1 MKMDE
6 WQALRRSIRSHLLVG
21 GLGFLTLTGVFG
33 GWAVGTEIVGAV
45 IAQGS
50 LVVETSLKKVQHPV
64 GGVVSEL
71 MVRDG
76 DRVKAGDVVM
86 RIDATMTRANLA
98 IVVKSLD
105 QFTARKAR
113 LEGERDR
120 AASVVFP
127 QSLRDRAGDA
137 EVLAMMNAEQRLYED
152 RRAVRESKKRQLEQR
167 VRQLRDEI
175 SGLEAERAANVR
187 EQGMVD
193 EELIRF
199 RSLQERGL
207 LDKSRL
213 STLERQATDI
223 DGDIGR
229 LRAGI
234 AGIEAKISETALQIL
249 QIDEQWSEEV
259 GSDLREMD
267 ARIGEY
273 VERRVAAED
282 QLKRVDILAPQDGV
296 VHQLAVHTVG
306 GVIAPG
312 EQIMMIVPE
321 VDKLVVEAKVA
332 PQDIDQ
338 IYFGQVTNLRFS
350 AFNQKTTPEITGTVE
365 RISADVTVDQ
375 RTGASYYLVRV
386 ATSQEQ
392 IKRLGEFSLMPGMPV
407 EAFITTGERS
417 VLSYFLKPLLDQAN
431 RTFRQA

>member
-1 MKMDE
+1 MDE
-6 WQALRRSIRSHLLVG
+6 WQTLRRSIRNHIFVG
-21 GLGFLTLTGVFG
+21 GLGFLTLVGVFG

-71 MVRDG
+71 AVRDG

-86 RIDATMTRANLA
+86 RIDATMTKANLA

-113 LEGERDR
+113 LESERDR
-120 AASVVFP
+120 AGRVIFP
-127 QSLRDRAGDA
+127 QTLLDRAGDG
-137 EVLAMMNAEQRLYED
+137 EVLAMMNAEQRLYEN
-152 RRAVRESKKRQLEQR
+152 RKAVRESKKRQLEQR

-175 SGLEAERAANVR
+175 SGMEAERAANLR

-199 RSLQERGL
+199 RSLHERGL
-207 LDKSRL
+207 MEKSRL

-229 LRAGI
+229 LMAGI
-234 AGIEAKISETALQIL
+234 AGVEAKISETALQIL

-296 VHQLAVHTVG
+296 VHQLSVHTIG
-306 GVIAPG
+306 GVVAPG

-321 VDKLVVEAKVA
+321 VDKLVVEVKVA

-338 IYFGQVTNLRFS
+338 IYYGQLTNLRFS

-375 RTGASYYLVRV
+375 RTGTSFYLVRV

-417 VLSYFLKPLLDQAN
+417 VLSYFLKPLIDQAN
-431 RTFRQA
+431 RTFREA

>member
-1 MKMDE
+1 MDE
-6 WQALRRSIRSHLLVG
+6 WQTLRRSIRNHIFVG
-21 GLGFLTLTGVFG
+21 GLGFLTLVGVFG

-71 MVRDG
+71 AVRDG

-86 RIDATMTRANLA
+86 RIDATMTKANLA
-98 IVVKSLD
+98 IIVKSLD

-113 LEGERDR
+113 LESERDR
-120 AASVVFP
+120 AGRVIFP
-127 QSLRDRAGDA
+127 QTLLDRAGDG
-137 EVLAMMNAEQRLYED
+137 EVLAMMNAEQRLYEN
-152 RRAVRESKKRQLEQR
+152 RKAVRESKKRQLEQR

-175 SGLEAERAANVR
+175 SGMEAERAANFR

-199 RSLQERGL
+199 RSLHERGL
-207 LDKSRL
+207 MEKSRL

-229 LRAGI
+229 LMAGI
-234 AGIEAKISETALQIL
+234 AGVEAKISETALQIL

-282 QLKRVDILAPQDGV
+282 QLKRVDILAPHDGV
-296 VHQLAVHTVG
+296 VHQLSVHTIG
-306 GVIAPG
+306 GVVAPG

-321 VDKLVVEAKVA
+321 VDKLVVEVKVA

-338 IYFGQVTNLRFS
+338 IYYGQLTNLRFS

-375 RTGASYYLVRV
+375 RTGTSFYLVRV

-417 VLSYFLKPLLDQAN
+417 VLSYFLKPLIDQAN
-431 RTFRQA
+431 RTFREA

>member
-1 MKMDE
+1 MDE
-6 WQALRRSIRSHLLVG
+6 WQTLRRSIRNHIFVG
-21 GLGFLTLTGVFG
+21 GLGFLTLVGVFG

-71 MVRDG
+71 AVRDG

-86 RIDATMTRANLA
+86 RIDATMTKANLA
-98 IVVKSLD
+98 IIVKSLD

-113 LEGERDR
+113 LESERDR
-120 AASVVFP
+120 AGRVIFP
-127 QSLRDRAGDA
+127 QTLLDRAGDG
-137 EVLAMMNAEQRLYED
+137 EVLAMMNAEQRLYEN
-152 RRAVRESKKRQLEQR
+152 RKAVRESKKRQLEQR

-175 SGLEAERAANVR
+175 SGMEAERAANLR

-199 RSLQERGL
+199 RSLHERGL
-207 LDKSRL
+207 MEKSRL

-229 LRAGI
+229 LMAGI
-234 AGIEAKISETALQIL
+234 AGVEAKISETSLQIL

-296 VHQLAVHTVG
+296 VHQLSVHTIG
-306 GVIAPG
+306 GVVAPG

-321 VDKLVVEAKVA
+321 VDKLVVEVKVA

-338 IYFGQVTNLRFS
+338 IYYGQLTNLRFS

-375 RTGASYYLVRV
+375 RTGTSFYLVRV

-417 VLSYFLKPLLDQAN
+417 VLSYFLKPLIDQAN
-431 RTFRQA
+431 RTFREA

>member
-1 MKMDE
+1 MTMDE
-6 WQALRRSIRSHLLVG
+6 WQTLRRSIRNHLFLG

-76 DRVKAGDVVM
+76 DQVKAGDVVM
-86 RIDATMTRANLA
+86 RLDATMTKANLA
-98 IVVKSLD
+98 IIVKSLD
-105 QFTARKAR
+105 QFNARKAR
-113 LEGERDR
+113 LESERDR
-120 AASVVFP
+120 TGRVMFP
-127 QSLRDRAGDA
+127 PVLLDRAGDT
-137 EVLAMMNAEQRLYED
+137 EVLAMMNAEQRLYEN
-152 RRAVRESKKRQLEQR
+152 RKAVRESKKRQLEQR

-175 SGLEAERAANVR
+175 SGMEAERAANFR

-199 RSLQERGL
+199 RSLHERGL
-207 LDKSRL
+207 MEKSRL

-229 LRAGI
+229 LMAGI
-234 AGIEAKISETALQIL
+234 AGVEAKISETSLQIL

-338 IYFGQVTNLRFS
+338 IFYGQATNLRFS

-365 RISADVTVDQ
+365 RISADVTMDQ
-375 RTGASYYLVRV
+375 RTGASYYIVRV

-392 IKRLGEFSLMPGMPV
+392 IKRLGELSLMPGMPV

-431 RTFRQA
+431 RTFREA

>member
-1 MKMDE
+1 MDE
-6 WQALRRSIRSHLLVG
+6 WQTLKRSIRSHLLVG
-21 GLGFLTLTGVFG
+21 GLGFLTLTGLLG

-76 DRVKAGDVVM
+76 DRVKAGDIVM

-98 IVVKSLD
+98 IIVKSLD

-113 LEGERDR
+113 LESERDR
-120 AASVVFP
+120 AGKVVFP
-127 QSLRDRAGDA
+127 KALLDRSSDTDI
-137 EVLAMMNAEQRLYED
+137 VAMLDAEQRLFET
-152 RRAVRESKKRQLEQR
+152 RSAVRESKKRQLEQR

-175 SGLEAERAANVR
+175 AGMEAERAANFR

-199 RSLQERGL
+199 RSLHERGL
-207 LDKSRL
+207 MEKSRL

-229 LRAGI
+229 LMAGI
-234 AGIEAKISETALQIL
+234 AGVEAKISETALQIL

-338 IYFGQVTNLRFS
+338 IYYGQVTNLRFS

-392 IKRLGEFSLMPGMPV
+392 IKRLGEFHLMPGMPV

-417 VLSYFLKPLLDQAN
+417 VLSYFLKPLMDQAS
-431 RTFRQA
+431 RSFRAV

>member
-1 MKMDE
+1 MDE

-21 GLGFLTLTGVFG
+21 GLGFLTLTGIFG
-33 GWAVGTEIVGAV
+33 GWAIGTEIVGAV

-98 IVVKSLD
+98 IIVKSLD
-105 QFTARKAR
+105 QFNARKAR
-113 LEGERDR
+113 LESERDR
-120 AASVVFP
+120 AGKVVFP
-127 QSLRDRAGDA
+127 QALLGRAADA
-137 EVLAMMNAEQRLYED
+137 EIAAMMNAEQRLYEN
-152 RRAVRESKKRQLEQR
+152 RKAVRESKKRQLEQR
-167 VRQLRDEI
+167 VQQLRDEI
-175 SGLEAERAANVR
+175 AGMDAERAANFR
-187 EQGMVD
+187 EQGMVG
-193 EELIRF
+193 EELNRF
-199 RSLQERGL
+199 RSLHERGL
-207 LDKSRL
+207 MEKSRL

-229 LRAGI
+229 LMAGI
-234 AGIEAKISETALQIL
+234 AGVEAKISETRLQIL

-259 GSDLREMD
+259 GADLREMD

-296 VHQLAVHTVG
+296 VHQLSVHTVG
-306 GVIAPG
+306 GVVAPG

-338 IYFGQVTNLRFS
+338 IFYGQTTNLRFS

-375 RTGASYYLVRV
+375 RTGTSYYLVRV

-431 RTFRQA
+431 RTFREA

>member
-6 WQALRRSIRSHLLVG
+6 WQTLRRSIRSHLLVG

-338 IYFGQVTNLRFS
+338 IFYGQVTNLRFS

>member
-1 MKMDE
+1 MDE
-6 WQALRRSIRSHLLVG
+6 WQTLRRSIRNHIFVG
-21 GLGFLTLTGVFG
+21 GLGFLTLVGVFG

-71 MVRDG
+71 AVRDG

-86 RIDATMTRANLA
+86 RIDATMTKANLA
-98 IVVKSLD
+98 IIVKSLD

-113 LEGERDR
+113 LESERDR
-120 AASVVFP
+120 AGRVIFP
-127 QSLRDRAGDA
+127 QTLLDRAGDG
-137 EVLAMMNAEQRLYED
+137 EVLAMMNAEQRLYEN
-152 RRAVRESKKRQLEQR
+152 RKAVRESKKRQLEQR

-175 SGLEAERAANVR
+175 SGMEAERAANLR

-199 RSLQERGL
+199 RSLHERGL
-207 LDKSRL
+207 MEKSRL

-229 LRAGI
+229 LMAGI
-234 AGIEAKISETALQIL
+234 AGVEAKISETALQIL

-296 VHQLAVHTVG
+296 VHQLSVHTIG
-306 GVIAPG
+306 GVVAPG

-321 VDKLVVEAKVA
+321 VDKLVVEVKVA
-332 PQDIDQ
+332 PQDLDQ
-338 IYFGQVTNLRFS
+338 LYTGQLPTLPFS

-375 RTGASYYLVRV
+375 RTGTSFYLVRV

-417 VLSYFLKPLLDQAN
+417 VLSYFLKPLIDQAN
-431 RTFRQA
+431 RTFREA

>member
-1 MKMDE
+1 MDE
-6 WQALRRSIRSHLLVG
+6 WQTLRRSIRNHIFVG
-21 GLGFLTLTGVFG
+21 GLGFLTLVGVFG

-71 MVRDG
+71 AVRDG

-86 RIDATMTRANLA
+86 RIDATMTKSNLA
-98 IVVKSLD
+98 IIVKSLD

-113 LEGERDR
+113 LESERDR
-120 AASVVFP
+120 AGWVIFP
-127 QSLRDRAGDA
+127 QTLLDRAGDG
-137 EVLAMMNAEQRLYED
+137 EVLAMMNAEQRLYEN
-152 RRAVRESKKRQLEQR
+152 RKAVRESKKRQLEQR

-175 SGLEAERAANVR
+175 SGMEAERAANFR

-199 RSLQERGL
+199 RSLHERGL
-207 LDKSRL
+207 MEKSRL

-229 LRAGI
+229 LMAGI
-234 AGIEAKISETALQIL
+234 AGVEAKISETSLQIL

-296 VHQLAVHTVG
+296 VHQLSVHTIG
-306 GVIAPG
+306 GVVAPG

-321 VDKLVVEAKVA
+321 VDKLVVEVKVA

-338 IYFGQVTNLRFS
+338 IYYGQLTNLRFS

-375 RTGASYYLVRV
+375 RTGTSFYLVRV

-407 EAFITTGERS
+407 EAFITTGDRS
-417 VLSYFLKPLLDQAN
+417 VLSYFLKPLIDQAN
-431 RTFRQA
+431 RTFREA

>member
-1 MKMDE
+1 MDE
-6 WQALRRSIRSHLLVG
+6 WQTLRRSIRNHIFVG
-21 GLGFLTLTGVFG
+21 GLGFLTLVGVFG

-71 MVRDG
+71 AVRDG

-86 RIDATMTRANLA
+86 RIDATMTKANLA
-98 IVVKSLD
+98 IIVKSLD

-113 LEGERDR
+113 LESERDR
-120 AASVVFP
+120 AGRVIFP
-127 QSLRDRAGDA
+127 QTLLDRAGDG
-137 EVLAMMNAEQRLYED
+137 EVLAMMNAEQRLYEN
-152 RRAVRESKKRQLEQR
+152 RKAVRESKKRQLEQR

-175 SGLEAERAANVR
+175 SGMEAERAANFR

-199 RSLQERGL
+199 RSLHERGL
-207 LDKSRL
+207 MEKSRL

-229 LRAGI
+229 LMAGI
-234 AGIEAKISETALQIL
+234 AGVEAKISETSLQIL
-249 QIDEQWSEEV
+249 QIDEQWSEKV

-296 VHQLAVHTVG
+296 VHQLSVHTIG
-306 GVIAPG
+306 GVVAPG

-321 VDKLVVEAKVA
+321 VDKLVVEVKVA

-338 IYFGQVTNLRFS
+338 IYYGQLTNLRFS

-375 RTGASYYLVRV
+375 RTGTSFYLVRV

-407 EAFITTGERS
+407 EAFITTGDRS
-417 VLSYFLKPLLDQAN
+417 VLSYFLKPLIDQAN
-431 RTFRQA
+431 RTFREA

>member
-1 MKMDE
+1 MDD
-6 WQALRRSIRSHLLVG
+6 WQALKRSIRSHLLVG
-21 GLGFLTLTGVFG
+21 VFGFLTLVGVFG

-98 IVVKSLD
+98 IIVKSLD
-105 QFTARKAR
+105 QFVARKAR
-113 LEGERDR
+113 LESERDR
-120 AASVVFP
+120 AGNVVFP
-127 QSLRDRAGDA
+127 QVLRDRGGDSEIA
-137 EVLAMMNAEQRLYED
+137 AMMSAEQRLYES

-175 SGLEAERAANVR
+175 AGMEAERAANLR

-193 EELIRF
+193 DELKRF
-199 RSLQERGL
+199 RSLHDRGL
-207 LDKSRL
+207 MEKSRL

-229 LRAGI
+229 LMAGI
-234 AGIEAKISETALQIL
+234 AGVEAKISETALQII

-282 QLKRVDILAPQDGV
+282 QLKRVDIIAPQDGL

-306 GVIAPG
+306 GVVAPG
-312 EQIMMIVPE
+312 EPIMMIVPE

-338 IYFGQVTNLRFS
+338 IFYGQATNLRFS
-350 AFNQKTTPEITGTVE
+350 AFNQKTTPEISGTVE
-365 RISADVTVDQ
+365 RISADVTLDQ
-375 RTGASYYLVRV
+375 RTGMSYYIVRV
-386 ATSQEQ
+386 AISQEQ
-392 IKRLGEFSLMPGMPV
+392 TKRLGQVTLMPGMPV

-417 VLSYFLKPLLDQAN
+417 VLSYFLKPLSDQLN
-431 RTFRQA
+431 RTFRET

>member
-1 MKMDE
+1 MTMDE
-6 WQALRRSIRSHLLVG
+6 WQILKRSIRNHLVVG
-21 GLGFLTLTGVFG
+21 GLGFLTLLGLLG

-50 LVVETSLKKVQHPV
+50 LVVETSLKKVQHPA

-113 LEGERDR
+113 LESERDR
-120 AASVVFP
+120 AASVAFP
-127 QSLRDRAGDA
+127 QALLGRADDA
-137 EVLAMMNAEQRLYED
+137 EIAAMMNAEQHLYET
-152 RRAVRESKKRQLEQR
+152 RKAVRESKKSQLEQR

-175 SGLEAERAANVR
+175 TGMEAERAANFR
-187 EQGMVD
+187 EQEMVGK
-193 EELIRF
+193 ELSRF
-199 RSLQERGL
+199 RSLHERGL
-207 LDKSRL
+207 MERSRL

-223 DGDIGR
+223 EGDIGR
-229 LRAGI
+229 LMAGI
-234 AGIEAKISETALQIL
+234 AGVEAKISETALQIL

-296 VHQLAVHTVG
+296 VHQLSVHTVG
-306 GVIAPG
+306 GVVAPG
-312 EQIMMIVPE
+312 EPIMMIVPE

-338 IYFGQVTNLRFS
+338 IYYGQPTNLRFS
-350 AFNQKTTPEITGTVE
+350 AFNQKTTPEIIGTVE

-375 RTGASYYLVRV
+375 RTGASHYLVRV
-386 ATSQEQ
+386 ATSPEQ

-431 RTFRQA
+431 RTFREV

>member
-6 WQALRRSIRSHLLVG
+6 WQTLRRSIRNHLFVG

-33 GWAVGTEIVGAV
+33 GWAVGTEIAGAV

-86 RIDATMTRANLA
+86 RIDATMTKANLA
-98 IVVKSLD
+98 IIVKSLD

-113 LEGERDR
+113 LESERDR
-120 AASVVFP
+120 AGRVVFP
-127 QSLRDRAGDA
+127 HALSDRAGDA
-137 EVLAMMNAEQRLYED
+137 EVLAMMNAEQLLYEN
-152 RRAVRESKKRQLEQR
+152 RKAVRESKKRQLEQR

-175 SGLEAERAANVR
+175 SGMEAERAANFR

-199 RSLQERGL
+199 RSLHERGL
-207 LDKSRL
+207 MEKSRL

-229 LRAGI
+229 LMAGI
-234 AGIEAKISETALQIL
+234 AGVEAKISETALQIL

-296 VHQLAVHTVG
+296 VHQLSVHTVG
-306 GVIAPG
+306 GVVAPG

-338 IYFGQVTNLRFS
+338 IYYGQATNLRFS

-375 RTGASYYLVRV
+375 RTGTSYYLVRV

-431 RTFRQA
+431 RTFREA

>member
-1 MKMDE
+1 MDE
-6 WQALRRSIRSHLLVG
+6 WQTLRRSIRNHIFVG
-21 GLGFLTLTGVFG
+21 GLGFLTLVGVFG

-71 MVRDG
+71 AVRDG

-86 RIDATMTRANLA
+86 RIDATMTKANLA
-98 IVVKSLD
+98 IIVKSLD

-113 LEGERDR
+113 LESERDR
-120 AASVVFP
+120 AARVIFP
-127 QSLRDRAGDA
+127 QTLLDRAGDG
-137 EVLAMMNAEQRLYED
+137 EVLAMMNAEQRLYEN
-152 RRAVRESKKRQLEQR
+152 RKAVRESKKRQLEQR

-175 SGLEAERAANVR
+175 SGMEAERAANFR

-199 RSLQERGL
+199 RSLHERGL
-207 LDKSRL
+207 MEKSRL

-229 LRAGI
+229 LMAGI
-234 AGIEAKISETALQIL
+234 AGVEAKISETALQIL

-296 VHQLAVHTVG
+296 VHQLSVHTIG
-306 GVIAPG
+306 GVVAPG

-321 VDKLVVEAKVA
+321 VDKLVVEVKVA

-338 IYFGQVTNLRFS
+338 IYYGQLTNLRFS

-375 RTGASYYLVRV
+375 RTGTSFYLVRV

-417 VLSYFLKPLLDQAN
+417 VLSYFLKPLIDQAN
-431 RTFRQA
+431 RTFREA

>member
-1 MKMDE
+1 MDE
-6 WQALRRSIRSHLLVG
+6 WQTLRRSIRNHIFVG
-21 GLGFLTLTGVFG
+21 GLGFLTLVGVFG

-71 MVRDG
+71 AVRDG

-86 RIDATMTRANLA
+86 RIDATMTKANLA
-98 IVVKSLD
+98 IIVKSLD

-113 LEGERDR
+113 LESERDR
-120 AASVVFP
+120 AGRVIFP
-127 QSLRDRAGDA
+127 QALLDRAGDG
-137 EVLAMMNAEQRLYED
+137 EVLAMMNAEQRLYEN
-152 RRAVRESKKRQLEQR
+152 RKAVRESKKRQLEQR

-175 SGLEAERAANVR
+175 SGMEAERAANLR

-199 RSLQERGL
+199 RSLHERGL
-207 LDKSRL
+207 MEKSRL

-229 LRAGI
+229 LMAGI
-234 AGIEAKISETALQIL
+234 AGVEAKISETALQIL

-296 VHQLAVHTVG
+296 VHQLSVHTIG
-306 GVIAPG
+306 GVVAPG

-321 VDKLVVEAKVA
+321 VDKLVVEVKVA

-338 IYFGQVTNLRFS
+338 IYYGQLTNLRFS

-375 RTGASYYLVRV
+375 RTGTSFYLVRV

-417 VLSYFLKPLLDQAN
+417 VLSYFLKPLIDQAN
-431 RTFRQA
+431 RTFREA

>member
-21 GLGFLTLTGVFG
+21 GLGFLTLTGIFG
-33 GWAVGTEIVGAV
+33 GWAIGTEIVGAV

-98 IVVKSLD
+98 IIVKSLD
-105 QFTARKAR
+105 QFNARKAR
-113 LEGERDR
+113 LESERDR
-120 AASVVFP
+120 AGKVVFP
-127 QSLRDRAGDA
+127 QALLGRAADA
-137 EVLAMMNAEQRLYED
+137 EIAAMMNAEQRLYEN
-152 RRAVRESKKRQLEQR
+152 RKAVRESKKRQLEQR
-167 VRQLRDEI
+167 VQQLRDEI
-175 SGLEAERAANVR
+175 AGMDAERAANFR
-187 EQGMVD
+187 EQGMVG
-193 EELIRF
+193 EELNRF
-199 RSLQERGL
+199 RSLHERGL
-207 LDKSRL
+207 MEKSRL

-229 LRAGI
+229 LMAGI
-234 AGIEAKISETALQIL
+234 AGVEAKISETRLQIL

-259 GSDLREMD
+259 GADLREMD

-296 VHQLAVHTVG
+296 VHQLSVHTVG
-306 GVIAPG
+306 GVVAPG

-338 IYFGQVTNLRFS
+338 IFYGQTTNLRFS

-375 RTGASYYLVRV
+375 RTGTSYYLVRV

-431 RTFRQA
+431 RTFREA

>member
-6 WQALRRSIRSHLLVG
+6 WQTLKRSIRSHLLVG
-21 GLGFLTLTGVFG
+21 GLGFLTLTGLLG

-98 IVVKSLD
+98 IIVKSLD
-105 QFTARKAR
+105 QFIARKAR
-113 LEGERDR
+113 LESERDR
-120 AASVVFP
+120 AGKVVFP
-127 QSLRDRAGDA
+127 QVLLDRSGDA
-137 EVLAMMNAEQRLYED
+137 EIVAMLDAEQRLFET

-167 VRQLRDEI
+167 VQQLRDEI
-175 SGLEAERAANVR
+175 AGMEAERAANFR

-199 RSLQERGL
+199 RSLHERGL
-207 LDKSRL
+207 MEKSRL
-213 STLERQATDI
+213 SALERQATDVE
-223 DGDIGR
+223 GDIGR
-229 LRAGI
+229 LMAGI
-234 AGIEAKISETALQIL
+234 AGVEAKISETALQIL

-259 GSDLREMD
+259 GTDMREMD

-282 QLKRVDILAPQDGV
+282 QLKRVDILAPQNGV
-296 VHQLAVHTVG
+296 VHQLSVHTVG
-306 GVIAPG
+306 GVVAPG

-338 IYFGQVTNLRFS
+338 IYFGQATNLRFS

-375 RTGASYYLVRV
+375 KTGASYYVVRV
-386 ATSQEQ
+386 ATSPEQ

-431 RTFRQA
+431 RSFREV

>member
-1 MKMDE
+1 MDE
-6 WQALRRSIRSHLLVG
+6 WQTLRRSIRNHIFVG
-21 GLGFLTLTGVFG
+21 GLGFLTLVGVFG

-71 MVRDG
+71 AVRDG

-86 RIDATMTRANLA
+86 RIDATMTKANLA
-98 IVVKSLD
+98 IIVKSLD

-113 LEGERDR
+113 LESERDR
-120 AASVVFP
+120 AGRVIFP
-127 QSLRDRAGDA
+127 QTLLDRAGDG
-137 EVLAMMNAEQRLYED
+137 EVLAMMNAEQRLYEN
-152 RRAVRESKKRQLEQR
+152 RKAVRESKKRQLEQR

-175 SGLEAERAANVR
+175 SGMEAERAANLR

-199 RSLQERGL
+199 RSLHERGL
-207 LDKSRL
+207 MEKSRL

-229 LRAGI
+229 LMAGI
-234 AGIEAKISETALQIL
+234 AGVEAKISETSLQIL

-296 VHQLAVHTVG
+296 VHQLSVHTIG
-306 GVIAPG
+306 GVVAPG

-321 VDKLVVEAKVA
+321 VDKLVVEVKVA

-338 IYFGQVTNLRFS
+338 IYYGQLTNLRFS
-350 AFNQKTTPEITGTVE
+350 AFNQKTTPEVTGTVE

-375 RTGASYYLVRV
+375 RTGTSFYLVRV

-417 VLSYFLKPLLDQAN
+417 VLSYFLKPLIDQAN
-431 RTFRQA
+431 RTFREA

>member
-1 MKMDE
+1 MDE
-6 WQALRRSIRSHLLVG
+6 WQTLRRSIRNHIFVG
-21 GLGFLTLTGVFG
+21 GLGFLTLVGVFG

-71 MVRDG
+71 AVRDG

-86 RIDATMTRANLA
+86 RIDATMTKANLA
-98 IVVKSLD
+98 IIVKSLD

-113 LEGERDR
+113 LESERDR
-120 AASVVFP
+120 AGRVIFP
-127 QSLRDRAGDA
+127 QTLLDRAGDG
-137 EVLAMMNAEQRLYED
+137 EVLAMMNAEQRLYEN
-152 RRAVRESKKRQLEQR
+152 RKAVRESKKRQFEQR

-175 SGLEAERAANVR
+175 SGMEAERAANFR

-199 RSLQERGL
+199 RSLHERGL
-207 LDKSRL
+207 MEKSRL

-229 LRAGI
+229 LMAGI
-234 AGIEAKISETALQIL
+234 AGVEAKISETALQIL

-296 VHQLAVHTVG
+296 VHQLSVHTIG
-306 GVIAPG
+306 GVVAPG

-321 VDKLVVEAKVA
+321 VDKLVVEVKVA

-338 IYFGQVTNLRFS
+338 IYYGQLTNLRFS

-375 RTGASYYLVRV
+375 RTGTSFYLVRV

-407 EAFITTGERS
+407 EAFVTTGERS
-417 VLSYFLKPLLDQAN
+417 VLSYFLKPLIDQAN
-431 RTFRQA
+431 RTFREA

>member
-6 WQALRRSIRSHLLVG
+6 WQTLRRSIRNHLFVG

-98 IVVKSLD
+98 IIVKSLD

-113 LEGERDR
+113 LESERDR
-120 AASVVFP
+120 AGRVVFP
-127 QSLRDRAGDA
+127 QALSGRADDA
-137 EVLAMMNAEQRLYED
+137 EVLAMMNAEQRLYEN
-152 RRAVRESKKRQLEQR
+152 RKAVRESKKRQLEQR
-167 VRQLRDEI
+167 VQQLRDEI
-175 SGLEAERAANVR
+175 AGMDAERAANFR
-187 EQGMVD
+187 EQGMVG
-193 EELIRF
+193 EELNRF
-199 RSLQERGL
+199 RSLHERGL
-207 LDKSRL
+207 MEKSRL

-229 LRAGI
+229 LMAGI
-234 AGIEAKISETALQIL
+234 AGVEAKISETRLQIL

-259 GSDLREMD
+259 GADLREMD

-296 VHQLAVHTVG
+296 VHQLSVHTVG
-306 GVIAPG
+306 GVVAPG

-338 IYFGQVTNLRFS
+338 IFYGQATNLRFS

-375 RTGASYYLVRV
+375 RTGTSYYLVRV

-431 RTFRQA
+431 RTFREA

>member
-1 MKMDE
+1 MDE
-6 WQALRRSIRSHLLVG
+6 WQTLRRSIRNHIFVG
-21 GLGFLTLTGVFG
+21 GLGFLTLVGVFG

-71 MVRDG
+71 AVRDG

-86 RIDATMTRANLA
+86 RIDATMTKANLA
-98 IVVKSLD
+98 IIVKSVD

-113 LEGERDR
+113 LESERDR
-120 AASVVFP
+120 AGRVIFP
-127 QSLRDRAGDA
+127 QALLDRAGDG
-137 EVLAMMNAEQRLYED
+137 EVLAMMNAEQRLYEN
-152 RRAVRESKKRQLEQR
+152 RKAVRESKKRQLEQR

-175 SGLEAERAANVR
+175 SGMEAERAANFR

-199 RSLQERGL
+199 RSLHERGL
-207 LDKSRL
+207 MEKSRL

-229 LRAGI
+229 LMAGI
-234 AGIEAKISETALQIL
+234 AGVEAKISETALQIL

-267 ARIGEY
+267 ARIGGY

-296 VHQLAVHTVG
+296 VHQLSVHTIG
-306 GVIAPG
+306 GVVAPG

-321 VDKLVVEAKVA
+321 VDKLVVEVKVA

-338 IYFGQVTNLRFS
+338 IYYGQLTNLRFS

-375 RTGASYYLVRV
+375 RTGTSFYLVRV

-417 VLSYFLKPLLDQAN
+417 VWSYFLKPLIDQAN
-431 RTFRQA
+431 RTFREA

>member
-1 MKMDE
+1 MDE
-6 WQALRRSIRSHLLVG
+6 WQTLRRSIRNHIFVG
-21 GLGFLTLTGVFG
+21 GLGFLTLVGVFG

-71 MVRDG
+71 AVRDG

-86 RIDATMTRANLA
+86 RIDATMTKANLA
-98 IVVKSLD
+98 IIVKSVD

-113 LEGERDR
+113 LESERDR
-120 AASVVFP
+120 AGRVIFP
-127 QSLRDRAGDA
+127 QALLDRAGDG
-137 EVLAMMNAEQRLYED
+137 EVLAMMNAEQRLYEN
-152 RRAVRESKKRQLEQR
+152 RKAVRESKKRQLEQR

-175 SGLEAERAANVR
+175 SGMEAERAANFR

-199 RSLQERGL
+199 RSLHERGL
-207 LDKSRL
+207 MEKSRL

-229 LRAGI
+229 LMAGI
-234 AGIEAKISETALQIL
+234 AGVEAKISETALQIL

-296 VHQLAVHTVG
+296 VHQLSVHTIG
-306 GVIAPG
+306 GVVAPG

-321 VDKLVVEAKVA
+321 VDKLVVEVKVA

-338 IYFGQVTNLRFS
+338 IYYGQLTNLRFS

-375 RTGASYYLVRV
+375 RTGTSFYLVRV

-417 VLSYFLKPLLDQAN
+417 VWSYFLKPLIDQAN
-431 RTFRQA
+431 RTFREA

>member
-1 MKMDE
+1 MDE
-6 WQALRRSIRSHLLVG
+6 WQTLRRSIRNHIFVG
-21 GLGFLTLTGVFG
+21 GLGFLTLVGVFG

-71 MVRDG
+71 AVRDG

-86 RIDATMTRANLA
+86 RIDATMTKANLA
-98 IVVKSLD
+98 IIVKSLD

-113 LEGERDR
+113 LESERDR
-120 AASVVFP
+120 AGRVIFP
-127 QSLRDRAGDA
+127 QTLLDRAGDG
-137 EVLAMMNAEQRLYED
+137 EVLAMMNAEQRLYEN
-152 RRAVRESKKRQLEQR
+152 RKAVRESKKRQLEQR

-175 SGLEAERAANVR
+175 SGMEAESAANFR

-199 RSLQERGL
+199 RSLHERGL
-207 LDKSRL
+207 MEKSRL

-229 LRAGI
+229 LMAGI
-234 AGIEAKISETALQIL
+234 AGVEEKISETALQIL

-296 VHQLAVHTVG
+296 VHQLSVHTIG
-306 GVIAPG
+306 GVVAPG

-321 VDKLVVEAKVA
+321 VDKLVVEVKVA

-338 IYFGQVTNLRFS
+338 IYYGQLTNLRFS

-375 RTGASYYLVRV
+375 RTGTSFYLVRV

-417 VLSYFLKPLLDQAN
+417 VLSYFLKPLIDQAN
-431 RTFRQA
+431 RTFREA

>member
-1 MKMDE
+1 MDE
-6 WQALRRSIRSHLLVG
+6 WQTLRRSIRNHIFVG
-21 GLGFLTLTGVFG
+21 GLGFLTLVGVFG

-71 MVRDG
+71 AVRDG

-86 RIDATMTRANLA
+86 RIDATMTKANLA
-98 IVVKSLD
+98 IIVKSLD
-105 QFTARKAR
+105 QYTARKAR
-113 LEGERDR
+113 LESERDR
-120 AASVVFP
+120 AGRVIFP
-127 QSLRDRAGDA
+127 QTLLDRAGNG
-137 EVLAMMNAEQRLYED
+137 EVLAMMNAEQRLYEN
-152 RRAVRESKKRQLEQR
+152 RKAVRESKKRQLEQR

-175 SGLEAERAANVR
+175 SGMEAERAANLR

-199 RSLQERGL
+199 RSLHERGL
-207 LDKSRL
+207 MEKSRL

-229 LRAGI
+229 LMAGI
-234 AGIEAKISETALQIL
+234 AGVEAKISETALQIL

-296 VHQLAVHTVG
+296 VHQLSVHTIG
-306 GVIAPG
+306 GVVAPG

-321 VDKLVVEAKVA
+321 VDKLVVEVKVA

-338 IYFGQVTNLRFS
+338 IYYGQLTNLRFS

-375 RTGASYYLVRV
+375 RTGTSFYLVRV

-417 VLSYFLKPLLDQAN
+417 VLSYFLKPLIDQAN
-431 RTFRQA
+431 RTFREA

>member
-1 MKMDE
+1 MDE

-21 GLGFLTLTGVFG
+21 GFGFLTLTGIFG
-33 GWAVGTEIVGAV
+33 GWAIGTEIVGAV

-98 IVVKSLD
+98 IIVKSLD
-105 QFTARKAR
+105 QFNARKAR
-113 LEGERDR
+113 LESERDR
-120 AASVVFP
+120 AGKVVFP
-127 QSLRDRAGDA
+127 QVLLGRAADA
-137 EVLAMMNAEQRLYED
+137 EIAAMMNAEQRLYEN
-152 RRAVRESKKRQLEQR
+152 RKAVRESKKRQLEQR
-167 VRQLRDEI
+167 VQQLRDEI
-175 SGLEAERAANVR
+175 AGMDAERAANFR
-187 EQGMVD
+187 EQGMVG
-193 EELIRF
+193 EELNRF
-199 RSLQERGL
+199 RSLHERGL
-207 LDKSRL
+207 MEKSRL

-229 LRAGI
+229 LMAGI
-234 AGIEAKISETALQIL
+234 AGVEAKISETRLQIL

-259 GSDLREMD
+259 GADLREMD

-296 VHQLAVHTVG
+296 VHQLSVHTVG
-306 GVIAPG
+306 GVVAPG

-338 IYFGQVTNLRFS
+338 IFYGQTTNLRFS

-375 RTGASYYLVRV
+375 RTGTSYYLVRV

-431 RTFRQA
+431 RTFREA

>member
-1 MKMDE
+1 MDE
-6 WQALRRSIRSHLLVG
+6 WQTLRRSIRNHIFVG
-21 GLGFLTLTGVFG
+21 GLGFLTLVGVFG

-71 MVRDG
+71 AVRDG

-86 RIDATMTRANLA
+86 RIDATMTKANLA
-98 IVVKSLD
+98 IIVKSLD

-113 LEGERDR
+113 LESERDR
-120 AASVVFP
+120 AGRVIFP
-127 QSLRDRAGDA
+127 QTLLDRAGDG
-137 EVLAMMNAEQRLYED
+137 EVLAMMNAEQRLYEN
-152 RRAVRESKKRQLEQR
+152 RKAVRESKKRQLEQR

-175 SGLEAERAANVR
+175 SGMEAERAANFR

-199 RSLQERGL
+199 RSLHERGL
-207 LDKSRL
+207 MEKSRL

-229 LRAGI
+229 LMAGI
-234 AGIEAKISETALQIL
+234 AGVEAKISETALQIL

-296 VHQLAVHTVG
+296 VHQLSVHTIG
-306 GVIAPG
+306 GVVAPG

-321 VDKLVVEAKVA
+321 VDKLVVEVKVA

-338 IYFGQVTNLRFS
+338 IYYGQLTNLRFS

-375 RTGASYYLVRV
+375 RTGTSFYLVRV

-407 EAFITTGERS
+407 EAFITTGARS
-417 VLSYFLKPLLDQAN
+417 VLSYFL
-431 RTFRQA
+431 

>member
-1 MKMDE
+1 MDE
-6 WQALRRSIRSHLLVG
+6 WQTLRRSIRNHIFVG
-21 GLGFLTLTGVFG
+21 GLGFLTLVGVFG

-71 MVRDG
+71 AVRDG

-86 RIDATMTRANLA
+86 RIDATMTKANLA
-98 IVVKSLD
+98 IIVKSLD

-113 LEGERDR
+113 LESERDR
-120 AASVVFP
+120 AGRVIFP
-127 QSLRDRAGDA
+127 QTLLDRAGDG
-137 EVLAMMNAEQRLYED
+137 EVLAMMNAEQRLYEN
-152 RRAVRESKKRQLEQR
+152 RKAVRESKKRQLEQR

-175 SGLEAERAANVR
+175 SGMEAERAANFR

-199 RSLQERGL
+199 RSLHERGL
-207 LDKSRL
+207 MEKSRL

-229 LRAGI
+229 LMAGI
-234 AGIEAKISETALQIL
+234 AGVEAKISETALQIL

-296 VHQLAVHTVG
+296 VHQLSVHTIG
-306 GVIAPG
+306 GVVAPG

-321 VDKLVVEAKVA
+321 VDKLVVEVKVA

-338 IYFGQVTNLRFS
+338 IYYGQLTNLRFS

-375 RTGASYYLVRV
+375 RTGTSFYLVRV

-417 VLSYFLKPLLDQAN
+417 VWSYFLKPLIDQAN
-431 RTFRQA
+431 RTFREA

>member
-1 MKMDE
+1 MDE
-6 WQALRRSIRSHLLVG
+6 WQTLKRSIRSHLLVG
-21 GLGFLTLTGVFG
+21 GLGFLTLTGLLG

-98 IVVKSLD
+98 IIVKSLD
-105 QFTARKAR
+105 QFIARKAR
-113 LEGERDR
+113 LESERDR
-120 AASVVFP
+120 AGKVVFP
-127 QSLRDRAGDA
+127 QVLLDRSGDA
-137 EVLAMMNAEQRLYED
+137 EIVAMLDAEQRLFET

-167 VRQLRDEI
+167 VQQLRDEI
-175 SGLEAERAANVR
+175 AGMEAERAANFR

-199 RSLQERGL
+199 RSLHERGL
-207 LDKSRL
+207 MEKSRL
-213 STLERQATDI
+213 SALERQATDVE
-223 DGDIGR
+223 GDIGR
-229 LRAGI
+229 LMAGI
-234 AGIEAKISETALQIL
+234 AGVEAKISETALQIL

-259 GSDLREMD
+259 GTDMREMD

-282 QLKRVDILAPQDGV
+282 QLKRVDILAPQNGV
-296 VHQLAVHTVG
+296 VHQLSVHTVG
-306 GVIAPG
+306 GVVAPG

-338 IYFGQVTNLRFS
+338 IYFGQATNLRFS

-375 RTGASYYLVRV
+375 KTGASYYVVRV
-386 ATSQEQ
+386 ATSPEQ

-431 RTFRQA
+431 RSFREV

>member
-1 MKMDE
+1 MDE
-6 WQALRRSIRSHLLVG
+6 WQTLRRSIRNHIFVG
-21 GLGFLTLTGVFG
+21 GLGFLTLVGVFG

-71 MVRDG
+71 AVRDG

-86 RIDATMTRANLA
+86 RIDATMTKANLA
-98 IVVKSLD
+98 IIVKSLD

-113 LEGERDR
+113 LESERDR
-120 AASVVFP
+120 AARVIFP
-127 QSLRDRAGDA
+127 QTLLDRAGDG
-137 EVLAMMNAEQRLYED
+137 EVLAMMNAEQRLYEN
-152 RRAVRESKKRQLEQR
+152 RKAVRESKKRQLEQR

-175 SGLEAERAANVR
+175 SGMEAERAANFR

-199 RSLQERGL
+199 RSLHERGL
-207 LDKSRL
+207 MEKSRL

-229 LRAGI
+229 LMAGI
-234 AGIEAKISETALQIL
+234 AGVEAKISETALQIL

-296 VHQLAVHTVG
+296 VHQLSVHTIG
-306 GVIAPG
+306 GVVAPG

-321 VDKLVVEAKVA
+321 VDKLVVEVKVA

-338 IYFGQVTNLRFS
+338 IYYGQLTNLRFS

-375 RTGASYYLVRV
+375 RTGTSFYLVRV

-417 VLSYFLKPLLDQAN
+417 VWSYFLKPLIDQAN
-431 RTFRQA
+431 RTFREA

>member
-1 MKMDE
+1 MDE
-6 WQALRRSIRSHLLVG
+6 WQSLKSSIRNHLLVG
-21 GLGFLTLTGVFG
+21 VLGFLTLIGLFG

-98 IVVKSLD
+98 IIVKSLD
-105 QFTARKAR
+105 QFVARKAR
-113 LEGERDR
+113 LESERNR
-120 AASVVFP
+120 AGIVVFP
-127 QSLRDRAGDA
+127 QVLLGRAGDA
-137 EVLAMMNAEQRLYED
+137 EIAAMINAEQRLYES
-152 RRAVRESKKRQLEQR
+152 RKAVRESKKHQLEQR

-175 SGLEAERAANVR
+175 AGMDAERAANFR

-193 EELIRF
+193 DELNRF
-199 RSLQERGL
+199 RSLHDRGL
-207 LDKSRL
+207 MEKSRL
-213 STLERQATDI
+213 ITLERQATDI
-223 DGDIGR
+223 EGDIGR
-229 LRAGI
+229 LMAGI
-234 AGIEAKISETALQIL
+234 AGVEAKISETALQII

-282 QLKRVDILAPQDGV
+282 QLKRVDIIAPQDGV

-312 EQIMMIVPE
+312 EPIMMIVPE
-321 VDKLVVEAKVA
+321 VDRLVVEAKVA

-338 IYFGQVTNLRFS
+338 IYYGQTTNLRFS

-365 RISADVTVDQ
+365 RISADVTVDT
-375 RTGASYYLVRV
+375 RTGTSYYVVRV

-431 RTFRQA
+431 RTFREA

>member
-1 MKMDE
+1 MDE
-6 WQALRRSIRSHLLVG
+6 WQTLKRSIRSHLIVG
-21 GLGFLTLTGVFG
+21 TLGFLTLIGLFG

-98 IVVKSLD
+98 IIVKSLD
-105 QFTARKAR
+105 QFSARRAR
-113 LEGERDR
+113 LESERDR
-120 AASVVFP
+120 AVSVVFP
-127 QSLRDRAGDA
+127 QVLLERAGDTEIA
-137 EVLAMMNAEQRLYED
+137 AMMNAEQHLYES

-175 SGLEAERAANVR
+175 AGMDAERAANFR

-193 EELIRF
+193 EELNRF
-199 RSLQERGL
+199 RSLHEKGL
-207 LDKSRL
+207 MEKSRL

-223 DGDIGR
+223 EGDIGR
-229 LRAGI
+229 LMAGI
-234 AGIEAKISETALQIL
+234 AGVGAKISETSLQII

-282 QLKRVDILAPQDGV
+282 QLKRVDIVAPQDGL

-312 EQIMMIVPE
+312 EPIMMIVPE

-338 IYFGQVTNLRFS
+338 IYYGQATNLRFS

-365 RISADVTVDQ
+365 RIAADVTVDQ
-375 RTGASYYLVRV
+375 RTGTSYYVVRV
-386 ATSQEQ
+386 ATSPEQ

-407 EAFITTGERS
+407 EAFITTGQRS

-431 RTFRQA
+431 RTFREA

>member
-1 MKMDE
+1 MTPPHKTAG
-6 WQALRRSIRSHLLVG
+6 WRTVLQG
-21 GLGFLTLTGVFG
+21 G
-33 GWAVGTEIVGAV
+33 
-45 IAQGS
+45 
-50 LVVETSLKKVQHPV
+50 
-64 GGVVSEL
+64 
-71 MVRDG
+71 
-76 DRVKAGDVVM
+76 
-86 RIDATMTRANLA
+86 
-98 IVVKSLD
+98 
-105 QFTARKAR
+105 FTARKAR
-113 LEGERDR
+113 LESERDR
-120 AASVVFP
+120 AGKVVFP
-127 QSLRDRAGDA
+127 KALLDRSSDTDI
-137 EVLAMMNAEQRLYED
+137 VAMLDAEQRLFET
-152 RRAVRESKKRQLEQR
+152 RSAVRESKKLQLEQR

-175 SGLEAERAANVR
+175 AGMEAERAANFR

-199 RSLQERGL
+199 RSLHERGL
-207 LDKSRL
+207 MEKSRL

-229 LRAGI
+229 LMAGI
-234 AGIEAKISETALQIL
+234 AGVEAKISETALQIL

-338 IYFGQVTNLRFS
+338 IYYGQATNLRFS

-375 RTGASYYLVRV
+375 RTGARYYLVRV

-392 IKRLGEFSLMPGMPV
+392 IKRLGEFHLMPGMPV

-417 VLSYFLKPLLDQAN
+417 VLSYFLKPLMDQAS
-431 RTFRQA
+431 RSFRAV